1 MDYDESMPMLE
12 GGEGEPMM
20 DAPMDD
26 EKKEGEGEAAVEKTC
41 TCLAVLSSQDD
52 DAQLFDK
59 ITSSTAF

>member
-1 MDYDESMPMLE
+1 MDDSKPMFE
-12 GGEGEPMM
+12 GGMDEPMM
-20 DAPMDD
+20 DAPMG
-26 EKKEGEGEAAVEKTC
+26 EGEGDAAVEKTC

>member
-1 MDYDESMPMLE
+1 MPMLE

-20 DAPMDD
+20 DLELIMDA